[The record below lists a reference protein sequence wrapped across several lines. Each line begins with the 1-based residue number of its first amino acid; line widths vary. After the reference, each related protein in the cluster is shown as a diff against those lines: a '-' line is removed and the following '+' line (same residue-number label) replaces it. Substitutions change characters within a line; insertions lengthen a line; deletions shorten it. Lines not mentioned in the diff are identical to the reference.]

1 MKAFLLAATTLMA
14 SGLFTAVHAQ
24 AAPAPAAPPTAAPLP
39 DSLKDPR
46 AQESYAIGLSIGGS
60 MKRDGLDV
68 DPALVAQ
75 GIRDVLSGAKPL
87 MSPDQVKA
95 TMTQLQQNMVARR
108 QEAAAKAAAAN
119 KADGEAFLKAN
130 AAKPGVVTLPSG
142 LQYEVLKAGT
152 GPIPKSDDTVS
163 CNYRG
168 TLINGEEFDSSY
180 KRGEPSSFPVDGVIK
195 GWTEAL
201 QKMPVGSKWRLVVP
215 SGLAY
220 GEKGAGPQ
228 IGPDSVLIFEIEL
241 LAIEPK
247 S

>member
-14 SGLFTAVHAQ
+14 SGVFTAVLAQ
-24 AAPAPAAPPTAAPLP
+24 AAPAPATPAVAPLP

-46 AQESYAIGLSIGGS
+46 AQESYAIGLNIGGS
-60 MKRDGLDV
+60 LKRDGLDV
-68 DPALVAQ
+68 DPALIAQ
-75 GIRDVLSGAKPL
+75 GIRDVLNGKPQ

-95 TMTQLQQNMVARR
+95 TMTELQQTMVARR

-130 AAKPGVVTLPSG
+130 AAKPGVITLPSG
-142 LQYEVLKAGT
+142 LQYEILKAGN
-152 GPIPKSDDTVS
+152 GPTPKSDDTVS

-168 TLINGEEFDSSY
+168 TLISGVEFDSSY

-215 SGLAY
+215 ADLAY
-220 GEKGAGPQ
+220 GDKGAGAE
-228 IGPDSVLIFEIEL
+228 IGPGSTLVFEIEL